1 VTEPQPSTPRLVDL
15 ADADGLAVAAD
26 VLTAA
31 FTGDPVMHWLF
42 PGAASHV
49 RSLHTWWE
57 LMLSL
62 QRADAEVWLSP
73 TSSTAALWRAP
84 VFEAPDPDPAAR
96 ERFVEVVAGLVGDRA
111 EEVFGFFGRIGE
123 AHPAQPHWYL
133 AAVGSMPE
141 HQGTGAG
148 AAILAP
154 VLAHCDAGGLPAYL
168 ESSNPRNVPFYHRL
182 GFVETGTLTTPD
194 GAATMTLMWRTPR

>member
-1 VTEPQPSTPRLVDL
+1 MTEAPSSTPRLVDH
-15 ADADGLAVAAD
+15 ADAEGLAAAVD

-42 PGAASHV
+42 PGAAAHV

-62 QRADAEVWLSP
+62 QRSDAEVWLSP
-73 TSSTAALWRAP
+73 ASTTAAVWRAP
-84 VFEAPDPDPAAR
+84 LFDDPAPDPAAR
-96 ERFVEVVAGLVGDRA
+96 DRFVEVVAGLVGDRA
-111 EEVFGFFGRIGE
+111 EQVFDFFGRIGE
-123 AHPAQPHWYL
+123 AHPPEPHWYL
-133 AAVGSMPE
+133 AAVGTTPD
-141 HQGTGAG
+141 HQGAGAG
-148 AAILAP
+148 AATLAP
-154 VLAHCDAGGLPAYL
+154 VLARCDDEGIPAYL

-194 GAATMTLMWRTPR
+194 AAAVMTLMWRTPR